1 MPVTI
6 KRKIKQKFCY
16 LHEQLTEL
24 LKLSTLK
31 TITISI
37 ISYFIQVIILQHI
50 FVNKGKINT
59 SRFFFLCFIMR
70 NLQKNLNKIW
80 QTSRFTI
87 PLFSN
92 KNSRT
97 LTPRPLHIS
106 INFEK
111 VNPPFHLCRRRGGG
125 RGPPTLICT
134 KFHHYRIYVTGFKA
148 VDLLPPPP
156 PPICEQ
162 PQKNPS

>member
-1 MPVTI
+1 
-6 KRKIKQKFCY
+6 
-16 LHEQLTEL
+16 
-24 LKLSTLK
+24 
-31 TITISI
+31 
-37 ISYFIQVIILQHI
+37 
-50 FVNKGKINT
+50 
-59 SRFFFLCFIMR
+59 MR

-97 LTPRPLHIS
+97 PTPRPLHIS

-134 KFHHYRIYVTGFKA
+134 KFHHYRIYVTGFKEE
-148 VDLLPPPP
+148 DLLPS
-156 PPICEQ
+156 PICEQ
-162 PQKNPS
+162 PQKNPSGIGWNASQKIQYFPGSWTILSINSSLISSSLK